1 MNQSNNLIE
10 FNKSLIKLSGANV
23 LTNLKSEL
31 DEFLN
36 YLEKQYTNDINMI
49 NTNLLSILSDGYT
62 QLLKI
67 ISFCEIYI
75 LKEQNET
82 KKYLFERILQIKVSI
97 KDYLEKF
104 NGIKTKITE
113 IKIKKITEQIKIN
126 KELESNIKSLN
137 IIKDNTE
144 SKNDDSKN
152 DEPIKTESTENK
164 NIQLSNENILLQK
177 ELYNL
182 NQQQFDDSQYEIVN
196 SYNNLINYYSFVI
209 ISYKEI
215 VGKI

>member
-1 MNQSNNLIE
+1 MNNANNLIE
-10 FNKSLIKLSGANV
+10 FNKSLIKLSSAAV

-31 DEFLN
+31 DKFLD
-36 YLEKQYTNDINMI
+36 YLEKQYTIDIDII
-49 NTNLLSILSDGYT
+49 NSNLLSILSDGYT

-82 KKYLFERILQIKVSI
+82 KKYLFEKISQIKVSI

-126 KELESNIKSLN
+126 KELESNTKSSN
-137 IIKDNTE
+137 VKKDNTQI
-144 SKNDDSKN
+144 KN
-152 DEPIKTESTENK
+152 DESIETELIDNK
-164 NIQLSNENILLQK
+164 NTQLTNENILLQK
-177 ELYNL
+177 ELYQL
-182 NQQQFDDSQYEIVN
+182 NQQHFDDSQYEIVN
-196 SYNNLINYYSFVI
+196 SYNNLINYYSFII